1 VTTTDVLVADD
12 HALFRAGLI
21 EILRRRFGESLRV
34 TEAET
39 FADTVA
45 VLEHSGEFD
54 LVFCDLDMPD
64 LGRGRN
70 LSSVVFA
77 AGQAPVVVISAS
89 LHQSSIRGAFELGVR
104 GYLPKR
110 DSLAILDKCLDEV
123 LAGRTYSPDV
133 GEDVVVPRDFRDH
146 ARAEDASPSTP
157 DVLAKLT
164 NREQRVLAGVLQGLS
179 NKEIARQANVSDATI
194 KVHMRSIFDKLNVS
208 NRTQAAMWAVQRMD
222 APALRDLVSGS
233 SERS

>member
-1 VTTTDVLVADD
+1 MTHVLVADD

-21 EILRRRFGESLRV
+21 ELLRRRFAASLRV
-34 TEAET
+34 SEAET
-39 FADTVA
+39 FADTLSA
-45 VLEHSGEFD
+45 LARNDGFD

-70 LSSVVFA
+70 LSSVVSA
-77 AGQAPVVVISAS
+77 AGHAPVIVVSAS
-89 LHQSSIRGAFELGVR
+89 VHESSIRSAFDLGAS

-110 DSLAILDKCLDEV
+110 DGYSVLDECLDEV
-123 LAGRTYSPDV
+123 MAGRTWRPDS
-133 GEDVVVPRDFRDH
+133 D
-146 ARAEDASPSTP
+146 ARASMPRRAPDDGGAADASPTVP

-164 NREQRVLAGVLQGLS
+164 SREQRVLAGVVQGLS

-222 APALRDLVSGS
+222 APALRSLVAGFDD
-233 SERS
+233 RS